1 MPDSIKEEQGC
12 GSERRHLGFIP
23 TDRERIARD
32 MRFTPMQ
39 YKAEQEI
46 ESGCCEESMI

>member
-1 MPDSIKEEQGC
+1 MPDSIKEEQGY
-12 GSERRHLGFIP
+12 GSERRHLGFTT
-23 TDRERIARD
+23 TDRERIVRGL
-32 MRFTPMQ
+32 RFMPMQ